1 MTAPVEEFGSGFEA
15 QPEAV
20 LEGAGTP
27 IAGRSLGQIAWMRL
41 KRDKVAIGGGVVVIL
56 LILMAI
62 FAPLIADPEAATRQ
76 VLEDRLQPASWLHL
90 FGTDELGRDV
100 LSRLIYGARISTG
113 AAILPVLL
121 ALIVGI
127 PLGLIAGYFRGFWD
141 EWIITRV
148 VDALQAFPFLILAL
162 ALAAVMGSGFF
173 NAMIAIGIGF
183 IPGFL
188 RIVRGQVLTVSTE
201 EYIQSAKALGVGD
214 FRILW
219 VHILPNSMA
228 PVLVQTSVAMAAGIL
243 AEAGLS
249 FLGVGVAP
257 PTPSWGE
264 MLTTA
269 QTQILTNQWLAVPPG
284 IAIFLAVLGFNL
296 LGDGLRDAL
305 DPRLR
310 L

>member
-1 MTAPVEEFGSGFEA
+1 MALPQTPGLEVYEA
-15 QPEAV
+15 GDDLAV
-20 LEGAGTP
+20 TVTGQTPLTIFWWRFRKNKPAILGAG
-27 IAGRSLGQIAWMRL
+27 I
-41 KRDKVAIGGGVVVIL
+41 VF
-56 LILMAI
+56 LMVFCAVCAQWI
-62 FAPLIADPEAATRQ
+62 SPYNPAAVDVNHISALPTGAH
-76 VLEDRLQPASWLHL
+76 P

-121 ALIVGI
+121 ALIIGI

-214 FRILW
+214 FRILR

-284 IAIFLAVLGFNL
+284 VAIFLAVLGFNL